1 MKRDFLANFKVG
13 ENALPK
19 EIIDAIL
26 SENESDVK
34 AAKADANGLR
44 EQLKAAQE
52 GLKAFEGVDVN
63 ALNGKVSELTAKLE
77 AQAKEHET
85 AIAKLTFEHALD
97 GAITSAK
104 GRNAKAI
111 RALLDTD
118 KLFAS
123 KDQSADIA
131 KALEDL
137 KASDGYLFADASNT
151 NQTTPPPFSHG
162 TGTGAHVGGSDAE
175 SIAAFRAAAGLKVD
189 NKQ

>member
-13 ENALPK
+13 DAPLTK

-26 SENESDVK
+26 AENGRDVQ
-34 AAKADANGLR
+34 AAQADANGLR
-44 EQLKAAQE
+44 EQLKAAQD
-52 GLKAFEGVDVN
+52 GLKAFEGVDVS
-63 ALNGKVSELTAKLE
+63 ALNGKVTELTAKLE

-118 KLFAS
+118 ALFAS
-123 KDQSADIA
+123 KDQSADIK
-131 KALEDL
+131 KALDDL
-137 KASDGYLFADASNT
+137 KTSDGYLFADASTNT
-151 NQTTPPPFSHG
+151 NQTPPPFSHG
-162 TGTGAHVGGSDAE
+162 TGTGAHTGGSDAE

-189 NKQ
+189 KQ

>member
-26 SENESDVK
+26 AENGRDVQ

-52 GLKAFEGVDVN
+52 GLKAFEGVDVS
-63 ALNGKVSELTAKLE
+63 ALNGKVTELTAKLE

-111 RALLDTD
+111 RALLDTE
-118 KLFAS
+118 KLFQS
-123 KDQSADIA
+123 KDQSADIK
-131 KALEDL
+131 KALDDL
-137 KASDGYLFADASNT
+137 KTSDGYLFADT
-151 NQTTPPPFSHG
+151 TQQKQTPPPFSAG
-162 TGTGAHVGGSDAE
+162 TGTGAHTGGSDAE

-189 NKQ
+189 KQ